1 MKMNKKGKE
10 EIVADLKERFLKSKA
25 VVLTNYKGMTNAE
38 LATMRVLFRKSELE
52 YKVVKNTLAK
62 IAAKNTPLAVAND
75 VLTGPIGM
83 TIGYNDAAMTAKKTF
98 EYAKGN
104 DKFQVLYG
112 CVEGRLFDAKQMK
125 TIADLPPKEV
135 LLSQIAGCLQAPTS
149 QMARL
154 LGATVSRIGHALN
167 ALKEKKE
174 TVTEQQPQDSNSS
187 QTTTDSITVGES
199 N

>member
-10 EIVADLKERFLKSKA
+10 DIVASLKERFLKSRA

-38 LATMRVLFRKSELE
+38 MAAMRVLFRQSKLE

-62 IAAKNTPLAVAND
+62 IAAKDTPLAVAND
-75 VLTGPIGM
+75 VLIGPIGV
-83 TIGYNDAAMTAKKTF
+83 TIGYDDAALTAKKVF
-98 EYAKGN
+98 EFAKTN
-104 DKFQVLYG
+104 DKLQVLYG
-112 CVEGRLFDAKQMK
+112 CVEGRLFDVKQMK

-135 LLSQIAGCLQAPTS
+135 LLSQIAGCFQAPTS

-174 TVTEQQPQDSNSS
+174 KEAGEQTPEN
-187 QTTTDSITVGES
+187 

>member
-10 EIVADLKERFLKSKA
+10 DIVASHKERFLRSRA
-25 VVLTNYKGMTNAE
+25 VVLTNYKGMTTAE
-38 LATMRVLFRKSELE
+38 LSSMRVLFRKSELE

-62 IAAKNTPLAVAND
+62 IAAKDTPLAAMNE

-83 TIGYNDAAMTAKKTF
+83 TIGYNDASLTAKKVF

-104 DKFQVLYG
+104 DKLQVLYG
-112 CVEGRLFDAKQMK
+112 CVEGRLFDAKQMRS
-125 TIADLPPKEV
+125 IADLPPREV
-135 LLSQIAGCLQAPTS
+135 LLSQIAGCFQAPAS
-149 QMARL
+149 KMAYM

-174 TVTEQQPQDSNSS
+174 KEAQQQQTVELPEDQG
-187 QTTTDSITVGES
+187 SI
-199 N
+199 NK